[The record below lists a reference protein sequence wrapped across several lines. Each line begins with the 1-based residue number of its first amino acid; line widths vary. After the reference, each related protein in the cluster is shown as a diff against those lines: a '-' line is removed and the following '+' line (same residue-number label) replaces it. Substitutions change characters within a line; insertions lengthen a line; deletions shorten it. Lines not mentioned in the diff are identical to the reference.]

1 MHMLVRLL
9 LAVFLISVASLVVAD
24 AAGRRVAA
32 SDVIQIHV
40 LNQPDLDT
48 QVRVAPDGT
57 ISFPLYQSISGGWTD
72 RGCDCSADPEG
83 TSKRWH
89 RQMSSQQRGLA
100 AAER

>member
-1 MHMLVRLL
+1 MYKDHHEQAHSRSFSGVLRCR
-9 LAVFLISVASLVVAD
+9 SVDDDRD

-57 ISFPLYQSISGGWTD
+57 ISVPYVGRFRAAGLTEDVIAT
-72 RGCDCSADPEG
+72 RIRKALTSAG
-83 TSKRWH
+83 ILK
-89 RQMSSQQRGLA
+89 
-100 AAER
+100 